1 MILTNLPDE
10 VLIIHPATVLD
21 EYGNPTVD
29 FNEDSD
35 VDSTKGWLQS
45 ERGTGGENKDAERN
59 SSSAFFRLY
68 LPAGTVIGPRD
79 QVQIESTTYT
89 VEGEPV
95 VGRNLRTKTHI
106 QARVRK
112 LEG

>member
-1 MILTNLPDE
+1 MTNLPDE

-21 EYGNPTVD
+21 EYGNPSVD
-29 FNEDSD
+29 FNEDSE
-35 VDSTKGWLQS
+35 VDSTKGWLQA
-45 ERGTGGENKDAERN
+45 ERGTGGENKNAERN

-89 VEGEPV
+89 VEGEPI
-95 VGRNLRTKTHI
+95 VGRTLRSATHV

>member
-1 MILTNLPDE
+1 MILNNLPDE

-35 VDSTKGWLQS
+35 VDTCKGWLQA
-45 ERGTGGENKDAERN
+45 ERGTGGESTTAERN
-59 SSSAFFRLY
+59 SSSAYFRLY

-79 QVQIESTTYT
+79 QVQIDSTTYS

-95 VGRNLRTKTHI
+95 KGRTPRTTTHI